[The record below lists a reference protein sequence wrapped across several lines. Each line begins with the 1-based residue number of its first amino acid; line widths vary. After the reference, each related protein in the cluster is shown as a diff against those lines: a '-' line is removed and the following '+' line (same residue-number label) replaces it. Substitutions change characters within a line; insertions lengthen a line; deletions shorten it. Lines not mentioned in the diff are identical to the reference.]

1 MQDLLGADFI
11 GRPVPCGI
19 EQNSK
24 MQLMSLS
31 NSTGGELARCLF
43 VCDIQQSYKM
53 QLMSLSN
60 SPGGKLARGHFVCDI
75 QQSCTM

>member
-1 MQDLLGADFI
+1 MNYIIVMQDLLGADFI

-60 SPGGKLARGHFVCDI
+60 SPGGELARCPFCL
-75 QQSCTM
+75 